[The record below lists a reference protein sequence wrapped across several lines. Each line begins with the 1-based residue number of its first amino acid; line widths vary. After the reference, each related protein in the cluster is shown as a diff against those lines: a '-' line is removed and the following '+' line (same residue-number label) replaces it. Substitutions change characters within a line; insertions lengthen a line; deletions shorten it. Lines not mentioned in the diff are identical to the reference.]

1 MRFSVATRAHREIA
15 ELRGL
20 VGGVPALDD
29 AVEALRQ
36 VVLAIA
42 LEPFLLD
49 QATAQRRRRLLI
61 LAGKVVFA
69 DRPPNAVEG
78 FEWLALGCK
87 ASPWRRRKHRTAS
100 RAPAARQSAP
110 DHGSRP
116 TVHSSTRRH

>member
-20 VGGVPALDD
+20 VGDVPALDD

-36 VVLAIA
+36 FVLAIA

-61 LAGKVVFA
+61 LAGKVVLT
-69 DRPPNAVEG
+69 DRPPNVLQG
-78 FEWLALGCK
+78 FERFASGSK
-87 ASPWRRRKHRTAS
+87 ASPWRRRKHRGPHIVSIRCTS
-100 RAPAARQSAP
+100 SVSAI
-110 DHGSRP
+110 
-116 TVHSSTRRH
+116 